1 MAEFFQ
7 RRLLQWGIHKLLR
20 LLVIQFSLTSLA
32 TGVLRDSPG
41 TLYKDVFPGDIWD
54 MVSISHGW

>member
-7 RRLLQWGIHKLLR
+7 HQLLQWGTQELLR
-20 LLVIQFSLTSLA
+20 LLVFQFSLTSLA

-41 TLYKDVFPGDIWD
+41 TLYKDVFLGDVWD
-54 MVSISHGW
+54 LVSVSHGW